1 MAGVPSQET
10 PEKETRMKVDRGPRR
25 RERVLHALLL
35 AVVAGVVM
43 WASRGR
49 AEDAPP
55 PPPAPPLEALFAP
68 ARDAIKELPPFFR
81 DTDLKIHFRTY
92 YLNRESP
99 SEVENEAWAFGGW
112 LAYRSGWLFDMFGV
126 GATFYGSAPLY
137 APDDKDGTTLLKT
150 GQDGY
155 YVLGEAYAA
164 LRYQDYVLAKGYRQ
178 EVTQGYINRED
189 NRMTPNTFEGLTV
202 GGTVGP
208 VEYLG
213 GYLWKMKARN
223 SDDFRFMSEEAG
235 APGSDDGVAM
245 FGARVKPLPGLVVE
259 VNEQYGIN
267 TFNTVWV
274 LAEYTHTLA
283 QNLKLFFGSQFTDQR
298 AVGDKLLTNASVQD
312 WDTQNVSLKAA
323 VSWAELTL
331 SLLGQVTASGN
342 TVQAPWGSY
351 PGYLSLIQ
359 EDFDRANEKAIGVG
373 VAYDFSKLITPGL
386 SAFATAAW
394 GWDAI
399 DPKTRASAPDQAEYD
414 LTVDYRPTWLR
425 PSLLQGMWL
434 RVRGALL
441 DQQGA
446 DQLGWQVRLILNWE
460 RDLL

>member
-1 MAGVPSQET
+1 MPVESGHQHRSGV
-10 PEKETRMKVDRGPRR
+10 
-25 RERVLHALLL
+25 HLLL
-35 AVVAGVVM
+35 LVLLAGALAWVSPAV
-43 WASRGR
+43 
-49 AEDAPP
+49 AEDDPP
-55 PPPAPPLEALFAP
+55 PPPAPPLERLFEP
-68 ARDAIKELPPFFR
+68 LRESMKNLPPFLR

-92 YLNRESP
+92 YFNRTNP
-99 SEVENEAWAFGGW
+99 NGTENEAWAFGGW

-137 APDDKDGTTLLKT
+137 APDDKDGTTLLKS
-150 GQDGY
+150 GQEGY

-202 GGTVGP
+202 GGKVGP

-223 SDDFRFMSEEAG
+223 SDDFISMAEQAG
-235 APGSDDGVAM
+235 APAGNDDGVAM
-245 FGARVKPLPGLVVE
+245 FGVRIKPIPALQLE

-283 QNLKLFFGSQFTDQR
+283 PDLKLFLGGQFTDQR
-298 AVGDKLLTNASVQD
+298 AVGDKLLTNASAQD
-312 WDTQNVSLKAA
+312 WDVQNGSLKAA
-323 VSWAELTL
+323 LTWKEVTF
-331 SLLGQVTASGN
+331 SIGGQVTGSGN

-351 PGYLSLIQ
+351 PGYWSMIQ
-359 EDFDRANEKAIGVG
+359 EDFDRANEKAVAVG
-373 VAYDFSKLITPGL
+373 VAYDFSKLLTPGL
-386 SAFATAAW
+386 SAFANIVW

-399 DPKTRASAPDQAEYD
+399 DPKTRASAPDQTEYD
-414 LTVDYRPTWLR
+414 LTVDYRP
-425 PSLLQGMWL
+425 PFKFPAFLQGMWL
-434 RVRGALL
+434 RVRGAIL
-441 DQQGA
+441 DQENA

>member
-1 MAGVPSQET
+1 V
-10 PEKETRMKVDRGPRR
+10 
-25 RERVLHALLL
+25 HALLL
-35 AVVAGVVM
+35 AVVTGVVM
-43 WASRGR
+43 WASRGW

-68 ARDAIKELPPFFR
+68 AREAIKDLPPFFR

-283 QNLKLFFGSQFTDQR
+283 QNLKLFFGGQFTDQR

-386 SAFATAAW
+386 SAFTTAAW

-414 LTVDYRPTWLR
+414 LTVDYRPNWLR
-425 PSLLQGMWL
+425 PSFLQGMWL

>member
-1 MAGVPSQET
+1 MAGVPGQET
-10 PEKETRMKVDRGPRR
+10 PEKETRMKVGRGPRR

-43 WASRGR
+43 WASRGW

-68 ARDAIKELPPFFR
+68 AREAIKDLPPFFR
-81 DTDLKIHFRTY
+81 DTDLKIHFRSY

-283 QNLKLFFGSQFTDQR
+283 QNLKLFFGGQFTDQR

-359 EDFDRANEKAIGVG
+359 EDFNRADEKAIGVG

-425 PSLLQGMWL
+425 PSFLQGMWL

>member
-1 MAGVPSQET
+1 
-10 PEKETRMKVDRGPRR
+10 
-25 RERVLHALLL
+25 
-35 AVVAGVVM
+35 
-43 WASRGR
+43 
-49 AEDAPP
+49 
-55 PPPAPPLEALFAP
+55 
-68 ARDAIKELPPFFR
+68 
-81 DTDLKIHFRTY
+81 
-92 YLNRESP
+92 
-99 SEVENEAWAFGGW
+99 
-112 LAYRSGWLFDMFGV
+112 
-126 GATFYGSAPLY
+126 
-137 APDDKDGTTLLKT
+137 
-150 GQDGY
+150 
-155 YVLGEAYAA
+155 
-164 LRYQDYVLAKGYRQ
+164 
-178 EVTQGYINRED
+178 VTQGYINRED

-245 FGARVKPLPGLVVE
+245 FGARVKPLPGLLVE

-323 VSWAELTL
+323 VSWAELTV

-425 PSLLQGMWL
+425 PSFLQGMWL
-434 RVRGALL
+434 RVRGAIL